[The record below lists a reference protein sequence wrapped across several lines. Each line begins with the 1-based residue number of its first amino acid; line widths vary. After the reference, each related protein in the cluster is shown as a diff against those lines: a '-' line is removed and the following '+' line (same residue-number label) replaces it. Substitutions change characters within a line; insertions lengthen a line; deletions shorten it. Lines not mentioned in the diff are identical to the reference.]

1 MQNIFVPPLPA
12 LLLFLV
18 TNLAWSELV
27 EYELEID
34 ESSVNFTGQSVEAIT
49 VNGSIPGP
57 TLEANVGDTLRV
69 TFNNRLNTPS
79 SIHWHGVLLPND
91 QDGVPYL
98 TTQPIAANSSF
109 TYEFPITHHGTY
121 WYHSHWG
128 FQEQRGVYGALVF
141 HPEVEKVLA
150 DQEQV
155 LLFSDWTD
163 EDPQQVLR
171 NMKRDHDYYG
181 IKKDSVQSWDRVIE
195 QGKQAVINRL
205 NANWIRMGPMD
216 ISDVGYDAF
225 LVNGQEQIELSNLP
239 SGKTMRLR
247 LVNASGSSYFHI
259 RFAGGPMQV
268 VAADGV
274 DVEPLNVEELMIATA
289 ETYDVIVQLP
299 NDRTYELRATAN
311 DGTGYSSVWIGGGAE
326 RVSAQNFQPDNL
338 YLMSHSS
345 HDMSSMGQSD
355 MDMPELGLGSEA
367 MDHSGMDHS
376 GMDHS
381 SMGHESMEMTGMMP
395 SDVDATVQK
404 SLGQYENLR
413 ALQPTSFD
421 SALPRRDV
429 LLRLTG
435 TMDGYRWQF
444 NDMPLS
450 AADRILIKRGEVVR
464 FELKNETMMSHPIH
478 LHGHFFRVL
487 TAAGEYS
494 PLKHTVNVPPLQTV
508 VIEFEADE
516 EKDWIFHCHNLY
528 HMMTGMT
535 RIVRYDDFQGDASLP
550 STMGATAMSEDAR
563 YWSFADLGLHSN
575 FSELMLRSFNNSHEW
590 LVELEAD
597 WDNTVEADIQYKHR
611 LGNFA
616 QVFAGFDIENTDLED
631 ESLTV
636 AGFHYLLPGL
646 IESEWRVDSEGEFR
660 LQLEAGISLTPRID
674 AEWIWNTDDEYRV
687 GLVYE
692 LSKQIALTALT
703 DSDFDA
709 GLGIE
714 IRF

>member
-1 MQNIFVPPLPA
+1 MQNFFARPLPA

-27 EYELEID
+27 EYELEIN
-34 ESSVNFTGQSVEAIT
+34 ESSVNYTGQSVEAIT
-49 VNGSIPGP
+49 VNGSIPAP
-57 TLEANVGDTLRV
+57 TLEANIGDTLRV

-79 SIHWHGVLLPND
+79 SVHWHGVLLPNA

-128 FQEQRGVYGALVF
+128 FQEQQGVYGALVF
-141 HPEVEKVLA
+141 HPEVEKVRA

-163 EDPQQVLR
+163 EDPEQVLR

-181 IKKDSVQSWDRVIE
+181 IKKDSVQSWNRVIE

-205 NANWIRMGPMD
+205 NANWMRMGPMD

-225 LVNGQEQIELSNLP
+225 LVNGQEQIELSKPN
-239 SGKTMRLR
+239 SGDRLRLR
-247 LVNASGSSYFHI
+247 LVNASGSSYFNI
-259 RFAGGPMQV
+259 RFAGGPMQI

-274 DVEPLNVEELMIATA
+274 DVEPLNVEELMISTA
-289 ETYDVIVQLP
+289 ETYDVIVKLSE
-299 NDRTYELRATAN
+299 DKIYELRATAN
-311 DGTGYSSVWIGGGAE
+311 DGTGYSSAWIGSGAE
-326 RVSAQNFQPDNL
+326 RVSAEKFQPENL

-345 HDMSSMGQSD
+345 HDMDSMGQNY
-355 MDMPELGLGSEA
+355 MGMPEVGLGSEA
-367 MDHSGMDHS
+367 MDHSS
-376 GMDHS
+376 MDHS
-381 SMGHESMEMTGMMP
+381 SMDHESMGMAAMSP
-395 SDVDATVQK
+395 PDTSNAVQK
-404 SLGQYENLR
+404 SLGQYENLK
-413 ALQPTSFD
+413 ALLPTSFD
-421 SALPRRDV
+421 SDLPRRDV

-444 NDMPLS
+444 NDAPLS

-535 RIVRYDDFQGDASLP
+535 RIVRYDDFQGDSLLP

-575 FSELMLRSFNNSHEW
+575 FAELKLWSFNDSHEW

-597 WDNTVEADIQYKHR
+597 WDNAIEADIQYKYR
-611 LGNFA
+611 LGNFT
-616 QVFAGFDIENTDLED
+616 QVFAGVDIENTDLED
-631 ESLTV
+631 ESLAV

-660 LQLEAGISLTPRID
+660 LQLEAGISLTPHVD
-674 AEWIWNTDDEYRV
+674 AEWTWNTDDEYRV
-687 GLVYE
+687 GLAYE
-692 LSKQIALTALT
+692 FSKQVALRVLT